1 MSLQG
6 VRIGYCLCG
15 SFCTFKEAIPQ
26 MEQLKKRGYDIVPIM
41 SQNASSTDTRFGT
54 AKEFKEK
61 IEQISEKKLINTIKE
76 AEPLGPKNMCDAM
89 VIAPCTGNTLA
100 KLCNG
105 ITDTS
110 VTMAAKSMLRVGKP
124 VVIALA
130 SNDALGISA
139 QNLGKILNYRNVYT
153 VPMEQDDVIKKPN
166 SLVADFTKIYD
177 TMELALKGIQ
187 IRPLFI

>member
-1 MSLQG
+1 MSSTRLAFA
-6 VRIGYCLCG
+6 LCG

-139 QNLGKILNYRNVYT
+139 QNLGKILNYRDVYT

>member
-1 MSLQG
+1 MSSTRLAFA
-6 VRIGYCLCG
+6 LCG

-26 MEQLKKRGYDIVPIM
+26 MEQLKKKGYDITAIM

-54 AKEFKEK
+54 AK
-61 IEQISEKKLINTIKE
+61 
-76 AEPLGPKNMCDAM
+76 EPLGPKNMCDAM

-139 QNLGKILNYRNVYT
+139 QNLGKILNYRNIYT

-177 TMELALKGIQ
+177 TLELALKGVQ